1 MSGSEAVASCAG
13 REGCASISSVPEGS
27 AEAVDLELL
36 QRIAARDDS
45 ALAALYD
52 RHSRLAYS
60 LILRI
65 VRSAADADEVL
76 QETFVR
82 VWTRADTYD
91 PRLGV
96 PAAWLIRIAR
106 NRAIDRIRA
115 RRVREA
121 ISVAP
126 AIRDDGSVAVPEPE
140 TRITPEHELH
150 ETMTSRRG
158 RFGTGAPA
166 GDAAPADRGR
176 LLRRLYAP

>member
-13 REGCASISSVPEGS
+13 REGCASISPVPDRS

-52 RHSRLAYS
+52 RHARLAYS

-91 PRLGV
+91 CS
-96 PAAWLIRIAR
+96 AR
-106 NRAIDRIRA
+106 RTGGLAHPYRAQSGHRSRA
-115 RRVREA
+115 R
-121 ISVAP
+121 
-126 AIRDDGSVAVPEPE
+126 
-140 TRITPEHELH
+140 
-150 ETMTSRRG
+150 
-158 RFGTGAPA
+158 PA
-166 GDAAPADRGR
+166 GS
-176 LLRRLYAP
+176 